1 MVFVMVASAVA
12 STVAPPGAGAAG
24 WQGFAVRTLPSGVG
38 FDDSPSW
45 GLGITEDL
53 GGPGVDVWNN
63 NHGNMSEA
71 IIDVASGSNTRS
83 ATDSGAPNVAGP
95 DTHGVAFSDIDG
107 DGDEDLF
114 EVSGRNNDNRL
125 FRNDGGQ
132 LQYVAPGNLADFFG
146 RGRQPIFFDYDND
159 GDMDVLITNLDLR
172 SDPVPQNERQLK
184 PSEVFLNNGNG
195 TSWTR
200 VPDPTEII
208 NDGHIRIAQLT
219 STGPGTPNIIVTH
232 DVFTLAKDSMAVGI
246 GRMAEPSNPATQ
258 RRTDGQP
265 IREVLLGDFDGDLHP
280 EFIVFNANESTSGNN
295 WPVTAYEVNDAG
307 NARTVTI
314 PRSAALDN
322 CRSGA
327 AADFD
332 NDGDLD
338 ILAGC
343 TQVQEGQNRN
353 VLLLN
358 DGRGNF
364 SDGGTTVLPATTAE
378 TAGAIV
384 TADINA
390 DGWMDA
396 IVANGYDF
404 DRAVDHVLTN
414 KKGTNAHWLEIDLV
428 GSNPD
433 AMGAV
438 VYVGTDKW
446 QVREMGH
453 RYHRSQ
459 DGRTLHVGL
468 GSQTKLA
475 PVQVRWADGTYSSCT
490 VSGVDRRVTI
500 TQGSAACKAQTK
512 TGLIAT
518 VGAAPVTTPSV
529 PLCAGLEITV
539 DLAKGQRPTSGDD
552 VIRGT
557 VGNDVI
563 NSLGG
568 RDTICSL
575 QGDDVINAGDGFD
588 KVFAGAGNDT
598 INGGVGNDLLI
609 GGLGNDTINGGNGN
623 DRIQGGDGA
632 DRLNGDNGLDRMM
645 GGNGNDIM
653 RGGDAADMLYGNLG
667 QDQMFGDAGN
677 DVLRGGAWLDTMSGG
692 AGNDGC
698 TLNDPG
704 GLVETRT
711 GCETGVAGR

>member
-1 MVFVMVASAVA
+1 MWNKTARNGRVGMVLVVAMCATVSVA
-12 STVAPPGAGAAG
+12 AMPSGADAAG
-24 WQGFAVRTLPSGVG
+24 WQGFAVSELRSGIG
-38 FDDSPSW
+38 FQDSPAW
-45 GLGITEDL
+45 GLGVTEDL

-71 IIDVASGSNTRS
+71 IVDVASGSTTRS
-83 ATDSGAPNVAGP
+83 ATDYGAPVVAGP

-125 FRNDGGQ
+125 FRNDNGS
-132 LQYVAPGNLADFFG
+132 LQYVAPGNLADKFG

-232 DVFTLAKDSMAVGI
+232 DVFTLAKDSMAVGV
-246 GRMAEPSNPATQ
+246 GQMVEPSNPATV
-258 RRTDGQP
+258 RFTNGQP
-265 IREVLLGDFDGDLHP
+265 IREVLVGDFDGDLHP
-280 EFIVFNANESTSGNN
+280 EFIVFNGNESTSGNN
-295 WPVTAYEVNDAG
+295 WPVAAYEVTEAG
-307 NARTVTI
+307 AARTVTI
-314 PRSAALDN
+314 PGGAALDN

-364 SDGGTTVLPATTAE
+364 SDGGTSVLPATTTE

-384 TADINA
+384 VADVNA

-414 KKGTNAHWLEIDLV
+414 EGGTGSHWLEIDLV

-438 VYVGTDKW
+438 VYVGSNRW

-459 DGRTLHVGL
+459 DARTLHVGL
-468 GSQTKLA
+468 GGQSAIA
-475 PVQVRWADGTYSSCT
+475 PVEVRWADGTYSSCT
-490 VSGVDRRVTI
+490 VAGVDRRVRI
-500 TQGSAACKAQTK
+500 VQGSAACKAQTK
-512 TGLIAT
+512 TGLLAT
-518 VGAAPVTTPSV
+518 LAAAPVTRPGTTP
-529 PLCAGLEITV
+529 PPPTTKPPAGLTCAGVAVTV
-539 DLAKGQRPTSGDD
+539 DMTKGETPTSGDD
-552 VIRGT
+552 VILGTNGPDVISAGAGDDIICGRGGADKIFAGAGRDQ
-557 VGNDVI
+557 VYAGGGNDEISGGPDADRIRGGDGNDVI
-563 NSLGG
+563 RGGDGWDWLFGNNG
-568 RDTICSL
+568 RDKIF
-575 QGDDVINAGDGFD
+575 GDNGVD
-588 KVFAGAGNDT
+588 K
-598 INGGVGNDLLI
+598 LR
-609 GGLGNDTINGGNGN
+609 GGLGVDQLNGGNMR
-623 DRIQGGDGA
+623 DFCAGGQKA
-632 DRLNGDNGLDRMM
+632 
-645 GGNGNDIM
+645 
-653 RGGDAADMLYGNLG
+653 
-667 QDQMFGDAGN
+667 
-677 DVLRGGAWLDTMSGG
+677 S
-692 AGNDGC
+692 
-698 TLNDPG
+698 
-704 GLVETRT
+704 
-711 GCETGVAGR
+711 CEQRF